1 MEKSITQKVVV
12 MDAGGQYCHL
22 IATRLRRIGVYADV
36 RPCSTPASALGDY
49 KGIVISGGPSSV
61 YGPESPKVDPR
72 IFEIGT
78 PVLGICYGHQL
89 MASMLGGTVKR
100 GAVAEYGLSRLSVIT
115 EDSIFRNLPH
125 LDSSSVWMSH
135 RDLVTSAPGGFE
147 LLAKTESCSVA
158 AMGNHARKLYG
169 VQFHPEVAHTKYGN
183 EILEAFCFDICG
195 CKPSVWQPA
204 KQVDDLIAQIQS
216 KAAGRKVFFFVS
228 GGVDSTVAFVLCL
241 RALGPER
248 VEGVFVDTGCMRDV
262 DIADIEFIKK
272 SEHATIHIEKAGDEF
287 IKLLESVYAPEE
299 KRKLIGEH
307 FVTVHERILAR
318 RFCGHESDWM
328 LGQGTIYPDT
338 IESGG
343 TPNSSTIKTH
353 HNRVGTI
360 VRMLQEG
367 RVLEPL
373 AQFYKDEVREIGGV
387 LKVSRRILKKQP
399 FPGPGLAIRCI
410 CSANSIR
417 PQEHALL
424 SSLAKASGY
433 TGGFRVDLKTVG
445 VKGDERSY
453 QSIAVLAGNG
463 KFTELEAVSTKITNE
478 VVDVTRVVYLVSEPV
493 FNPGEWEV
501 VKDYV
506 TASRLDRL
514 RAADSHLRDYMMRHH
529 PDIMGQIWQ
538 FPVILLPLVNKKTG
552 YESVVLRPV
561 NSIDGMTASFTK
573 IRKGILLDLAASI
586 RRALNLHV
594 FFDIT
599 NKPPAT
605 IEWE

>member
-1 MEKSITQKVVV
+1 MDKSITQKVVV
-12 MDAGGQYCHL
+12 VDAGGQYCHL

-36 RPCSTPASALGDY
+36 RPCSTPASALGGY

-61 YGPESPKVDPR
+61 YDHESPKVDPK

-100 GAVAEYGLSRLSVIT
+100 GTVAEYGLSRLSVVT
-115 EDSIFRNLPH
+115 EDSIFKNPPNLN
-125 LDSSSVWMSH
+125 SRSVWMSH
-135 RDLVTSAPGGFE
+135 RDLVTATPSGFE
-147 LLAKTESCSVA
+147 LLAKTASCPVA
-158 AMGNHARKLYG
+158 AMGNHSRKLYG
-169 VQFHPEVAHTKYGN
+169 VQFHPEVVHTQAGN
-183 EILEAFCFDICG
+183 EILQAFCVDICG
-195 CKPSVWQPA
+195 CKPRVWRPA
-204 KQVDDLIAQIQS
+204 DQVDDLINQIRS
-216 KAAGRKVFFFVS
+216 TVGKRKVFFFIS

-248 VEGVFVDTGCMRDV
+248 VEGVFVDTGLMRDV
-262 DIADIEFIKK
+262 DVEDINFLKE
-272 SEHATIHIEKAGDEF
+272 SEHATIHIEDAKSEF
-287 IKLLESVYAPEE
+287 IRLLDSVYGPEE

-318 RFCGHESDWM
+318 QFGGHESDWI

-343 TPNSSTIKTH
+343 TANSSTIKTH
-353 HNRVGTI
+353 HNRVGAI
-360 VRMLQEG
+360 LRMLLEG
-367 RVLEPL
+367 RVIEPL
-373 AQFYKDEVREIGGV
+373 AQFYKDEVREIGAA
-387 LKVSRRILKKQP
+387 LLVSRRILKKQP

-410 CSANSIR
+410 CSNRSAA

-424 SSLAKASGY
+424 SSLAKTSGY
-433 TGGFRVDLKTVG
+433 SGGFQLDLKTVG

-463 KFTELEAVSTKITNE
+463 KFSELEAVSTEITNQ
-478 VVDVTRVVYLVSEPV
+478 VVDVTRVLYLVSDAV
-493 FNPGEWEV
+493 FKPAEWQV
-501 VKDYV
+501 VEGYV

-514 RAADSHLRDYMMRHH
+514 RAADSHVRGYMLKHH
-529 PDIMGQIWQ
+529 RDIMGQIWQ
-538 FPVILLPLVNKKTG
+538 FPVILLPFVNKTTG
-552 YESVVLRPV
+552 QESVVLRPV
-561 NSIDGMTASFTK
+561 NSVDGMTASFTK
-573 IRKGILLDLAASI
+573 IRKGILFDLAASI
-586 RRALNLHV
+586 RQALNLQV
-594 FFDIT
+594 FFDVT